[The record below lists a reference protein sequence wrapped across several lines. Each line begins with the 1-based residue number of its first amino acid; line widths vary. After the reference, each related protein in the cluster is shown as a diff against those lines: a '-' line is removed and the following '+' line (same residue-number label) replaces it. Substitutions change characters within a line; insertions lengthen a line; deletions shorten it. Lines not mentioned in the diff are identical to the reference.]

1 MIFILKTNTMLN
13 HHGANMLKKIKRK
26 PVFTKT
32 AQGLLIILIFLFL
45 ISWDAMADT
54 SRTITDMAG
63 RHVSLPDKVNRI
75 IPTFKPVTLCLLSL
89 GLQNKIVGIDS
100 HSKRDKL
107 TRAIFPEVTTLK
119 GVGSKS
125 TGLNFETIVSL
136 KPDLVVLYAQKDGS
150 VLAHRLETLGIAS
163 IIILPESFE
172 NVQKSL
178 EVIALAAGQP
188 ERAEKTV
195 KVLDDMLAQVAGR
208 IKTIPLSK
216 RKTGYFASPRGLF
229 STAAGNMLQDDIMSR
244 AGVINVAHELKG
256 YFQDI
261 SPEQFITWN
270 PDILILS
277 RSLGRRTLERL
288 SDPALSQVGAIRTK
302 AVYRFPCN
310 IAPWDF
316 PSPLSALGTLWVAK
330 KAYPDLFADTDMIK
344 QSDRF
349 HKKLFGK
356 TFQALGGSLNDAVYQ
371 ETAN

>member
-1 MIFILKTNTMLN
+1 MLEI
-13 HHGANMLKKIKRK
+13 IKLK
-26 PVFTKT
+26 PVLTKT
-32 AQGLLIILIFLFL
+32 FQGLLIILFLLFF
-45 ISWDAMADT
+45 IHESAMADT
-54 SRTITDMAG
+54 QRTIMDMAG
-63 RHVSLPDKVNRI
+63 RRVNLPDKVSRI

-107 TRAIFPEVTTLK
+107 TRAVFPEVSSLK

-136 KPDLVVLYAQKDGS
+136 KPDLVVLYAQKDGT
-150 VLAHRLETLGIAS
+150 VLAHRLENLGIAS

-172 NVQKSL
+172 NIQKSL
-178 EVIALAAGQP
+178 EVIAMAAGLPQ
-188 ERAEKTV
+188 RAKKAV
-195 KVLDDMLAQVAGR
+195 KVMDDMLAQVKER

-216 RKTGYFASPRGLF
+216 RKTGYFASSRGLF

-244 AGVINVAHELKG
+244 AGIINVAHALRG

-270 PDILILS
+270 PDILIFS
-277 RSLGRRTLERL
+277 RSLGDRAMERL
-288 SDPALSQVGAIRTK
+288 SDPALSRVQAVRTK
-302 AVYRFPCN
+302 AAYRFPCN
-310 IAPWDF
+310 LAPWDF
-316 PSPLSALGTLWVAK
+316 PSPLSALGTIWVAK

-344 QSDRF
+344 QSDLF

-356 TFQALGGSLNDAVYQ
+356 TFQEMGGLLNDVLYQ
-371 ETAN
+371 ETSN

>member
-1 MIFILKTNTMLN
+1 
-13 HHGANMLKKIKRK
+13 MLKKIKQK
-26 PVFTKT
+26 PIFTMT
-32 AQGLLIILIFLFL
+32 AQQLVIILFSLFF
-45 ISWDAMADT
+45 IPGNAMTDT
-54 SRTITDMAG
+54 PRTITDMAG
-63 RHVSLPDKVNRI
+63 RRVTLPEKVNRI

-89 GLQNKIVGIDS
+89 GLQDKIVGIDS

-107 TRAIFPEVTTLK
+107 TRAVFPEVATLK

-136 KPDLVVLYAQKDGS
+136 KPDLVVLYAQKDGP

-178 EVIALAAGQP
+178 EVIATAAGLPQ
-188 ERAEKTV
+188 RAEKTV
-195 KVLDDMLAQVAGR
+195 KVMDNMLAQVAGR
-208 IKTIPLSK
+208 IKTIPLPK

-229 STAAGNMLQDDIMSR
+229 STAAGNMLQDDIMFR

-256 YFQDI
+256 YFQDV

-277 RSLGRRTLERL
+277 RSLGKRTVERL
-288 SDPALSQVGAIRTK
+288 NDPALGQVKAVRTK

-330 KAYPDLFADTDMIK
+330 KAYPDLFADTDMTK
-344 QSDRF
+344 QSNLF
-349 HKKLFGK
+349 HQKLFGK
-356 TFQALGGSLNDAVYQ
+356 TFREMGGTLDDAIYQ

>member
-1 MIFILKTNTMLN
+1 MIE
-13 HHGANMLKKIKRK
+13 KIKPR

-32 AQGLLIILIFLFL
+32 VQGLLIILFSLFF
-45 ISWDAMADT
+45 IPGNAMAET
-54 SRTITDMAG
+54 PRTITDMTG
-63 RHVSLPDKVNRI
+63 RKVTLPGKVNRI

-107 TRAIFPEVTTLK
+107 TQAVFPEVAKLK

-136 KPDLVVLYAQKDGS
+136 KPDLVVLYAQKDGP

-163 IIILPESFE
+163 ILILPESFE
-172 NVQKSL
+172 NVKKSL
-178 EVIALAAGQP
+178 QVMAMAAGQP

-195 KVLDDMLAQVAGR
+195 KVMDDMLAQVADR
-208 IKTIPLSK
+208 IKNIPLSE

-277 RSLGRRTLERL
+277 RSLGRRTVERL
-288 SDPALSQVGAIRTK
+288 NDPALGQVKAVRTK

-330 KAYPDLFADTDMIK
+330 KAYPDLFADTDMEK
-344 QSDRF
+344 QSNLF
-349 HKKLFGK
+349 HQKLFGK
-356 TFQALGGSLNDAVYQ
+356 TFREMGGTLNDTIYQ
-371 ETAN
+371 EAAN

>member
-1 MIFILKTNTMLN
+1 MVKTNTMLN
-13 HHGANMLKKIKRK
+13 HHEANMIEKIKLK

-32 AQGLLIILIFLFL
+32 VQGSLIILISLFL
-45 ISWDAMADT
+45 ISWNAMADT
-54 SRTITDMAG
+54 PHTITDMVG
-63 RHVSLPDKVNRI
+63 RQVTLPNKVSRI

-89 GLQNKIVGIDS
+89 GLQDKIVGIDS

-107 TRAIFPEVTTLK
+107 TRAVFPEVATLK

-136 KPDLVVLYAQKDGS
+136 KPDLVVLYAQKDGT

-172 NVQKSL
+172 NVKKSL
-178 EVIALAAGQP
+178 RVIAMATGQP

-195 KVLDDMLAQVAGR
+195 KVMDDILTQVAAR
-208 IKTIPLSK
+208 IKTIDPAK

-229 STAAGNMLQDDIMSR
+229 STAAGNMLQDDILYR
-244 AGVINVAHELKG
+244 AGVVNVAHELKG

-288 SDPALSQVGAIRTK
+288 SGPALSQVGAIRTK

-330 KAYPDLFADTDMIK
+330 KAYPDLFADMDMEK
-344 QSDRF
+344 QSELF
-349 HKKLFGK
+349 HQKLFGK
-356 TFQALGGSLNDAVYQ
+356 TFQALGGTLDDAIYRDA
-371 ETAN
+371 AN